1 MIITKLSEFKI
12 EGKVPSYN
20 MSFKINYHK
29 RSIYLT
35 KVAHDFK
42 CHVKEH
48 MPYIKVDPEKDFL
61 VIEISVIQNWY
72 YKNGNLKKQDI
83 QNMDKLYIDA
93 LCEHMGIDDSHVRVS
108 HIEKIQSA
116 KKTYSIVLIYKGDRL
131 LQEKD
136 M

>member
-1 MIITKLSEFKI
+1 MIITKLSEFVI

-20 MSFKINYHK
+20 MSFKVNYHK
-29 RSIYLT
+29 RCIYLT
-35 KVAHDFK
+35 KAAHDFK
-42 CHVKEH
+42 RHVKEH
-48 MPYIKVDPEKDFL
+48 MPYIKIDPLRDFL
-61 VIEISVIQNWY
+61 TIYIVVVQNWY
-72 YKNGNLKKQDI
+72 YKNGKLKKQDI

-116 KKTYSIVLIYKGDRL
+116 KKTYSKVVIYKGSKL

-136 M
+136 I